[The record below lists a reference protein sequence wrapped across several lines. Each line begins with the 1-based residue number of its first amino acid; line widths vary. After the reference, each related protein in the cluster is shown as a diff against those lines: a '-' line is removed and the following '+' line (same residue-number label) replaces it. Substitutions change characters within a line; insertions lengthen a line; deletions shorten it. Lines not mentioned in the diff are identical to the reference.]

1 MAVGKFDEQ
10 LRWLV
15 PTGARVVFGLLFLLE
30 GTQKLFGWWT
40 GSPAGSGHP
49 EPFLNWPYWW
59 AGVLEVIVGA
69 LLVAGLWTRTAA
81 VLGSGAMAY
90 AYFFTHAPR
99 SWNPVENDG
108 GYAVA
113 LCWGFLLLAV
123 MAKDTRYSLDRA
135 IARWRS
141 S

>member
-1 MAVGKFDEQ
+1 MAVEKFDEQ
-10 LRWLV
+10 LRWPV
-15 PTGARVVFGLLFLLE
+15 PMGARVFLGCFSCWRALRSSSVGGLDRP
-30 GTQKLFGWWT
+30 
-40 GSPAGSGHP
+40 PAPGI
-49 EPFLNWPYWW
+49 PFLNWPYWW

-69 LLVAGLWTRTAA
+69 LLVLGLWTRTAA

-90 AYFFTHAPR
+90 AYFFTHVPT

-123 MAKDTRYSLDRA
+123 IAKDARYSLDRV
-135 IARWRS
+135 IARRRLS
-141 S
+141 